1 LGTVELWR
9 TVRIRHVS
17 ATSIFMSAQHNLA
30 VPLDSGSSGQPT
42 PDSLSLLEAP
52 IDPRYLRSSRLAFLW
67 ERRRLLFDSSLWG
80 AALALLVALLSPSR
94 FTSTARLMPPDPPLM
109 EQLALLHSLSELAG
123 FSLDSSKTG
132 GSSTF
137 IIPANVFATILSSE
151 SIQNG
156 VIDKLRLRNVY
167 GSGTQ
172 ADARREL
179 SRRTNISVD
188 RKTHFLTIE
197 VTDRDPLRA
206 QQIAAEYIVQLN
218 SLLTRVDNSAS
229 HRERVFLQQRLLE
242 VGDDLQDAESDFS
255 RFSSG
260 NLLVDLHDEDS
271 TLQQTVLYLQGRLI
285 AEKTQLQALRT
296 IYADDNV
303 RVHEAQAR
311 ILELTRQIR
320 ELAGRSK
327 ATLPDSAST
336 APLIPLGRLP
346 VLGVGYVDLLRRVK
360 VDEALFEALSRKYE
374 VARAQ
379 EAREHPSITVLDSPE
394 LPEKRVFPLRV
405 LMIAAGGCL
414 AFLSCVTWIFL
425 KSDWDQLAQEG
436 PAKVR
441 AAGVPLSVLRRIL
454 S

>member
-1 LGTVELWR
+1 
-9 TVRIRHVS
+9 
-17 ATSIFMSAQHNLA
+17 MSAQQNPA
-30 VPLDSGSSGQPT
+30 VPLESDSSGQPT
-42 PDSLSLLEAP
+42 WDTLSLLEAP
-52 IDPRYLRSSRLAFLW
+52 IDPRYLRSSRLALLW
-67 ERRRLLFDSSLWG
+67 ERRRLLFDVSVWG

-137 IIPANVFATILSSE
+137 IIPANVLATILSSE
-151 SIQNG
+151 SIQND
-156 VIDKLRLRNVY
+156 VIEKLGLRKVY
-167 GSGTQ
+167 SSSTE

-197 VTDRDPLRA
+197 VTDRDPQRA
-206 QQIAAEYIVQLN
+206 QQIATEYIAQLN
-218 SLLTRVDNSAS
+218 YLLARMDNSAS

-242 VGDDLQDAESDFS
+242 VGHDLQDAESDFS
-255 RFSSG
+255 RFSAG

-296 IYADDNV
+296 VYADDNV
-303 RVHEAQAR
+303 HVHEAQAR

-320 ELAGRSK
+320 QLASHSN
-327 ATLPDSAST
+327 ATLADSTSI
-336 APLIPLGRLP
+336 APLIPLGKLP
-346 VLGVGYVDLLRRVK
+346 LLGVGYVDLLRRVK

-374 VARAQ
+374 MARAQ
-379 EAREHPSITVLDSPE
+379 EAREHPSVTVLDSPE

-405 LMIAAGGCL
+405 LMIAAGACL
-414 AFLSCVTWIFL
+414 AFLSCLTWIFL
-425 KSDWDQLAQEG
+425 KSDWDRLAPEDA
-436 PAKVR
+436 AKVL
-441 AAGVPLSVLRRIL
+441 AVGVSLPLLRRIL

>member
-1 LGTVELWR
+1 
-9 TVRIRHVS
+9 
-17 ATSIFMSAQHNLA
+17 MSAKINPA
-30 VPLDSGSSGQPT
+30 IPFASDPRGAPSTADAP
-42 PDSLSLLEAP
+42 SLLDAA
-52 IDPRYLRSSRLAFLW
+52 IDPRYLRSSRLALLW
-67 ERRRLLFDSSLWG
+67 ERRRLLFDASLWG
-80 AALALLVALLSPSR
+80 AALALLAALLSPSR
-94 FTSTARLMPPDPPLM
+94 FTSTVRLMPPDPPLM

-151 SIQNG
+151 SVQNG
-156 VIDKLRLRNVY
+156 VIDKLRLRDVY

-179 SRRTNISVD
+179 SRRTIISVD

-197 VTDRDPLRA
+197 VTDHDPQRT
-206 QQIAAEYIVQLN
+206 QKIATEYVLQLN
-218 SLLTRVDNSAS
+218 SLLARVDNSAS

-242 VGDDLQDAESDFS
+242 VGHDLQGAESDFS

-271 TLQQTVLYLQGRLI
+271 TLRQTVLYLQGRLI
-285 AEKTQLQALRT
+285 EEKTQLQALRT
-296 IYADDNV
+296 VYSDDNV
-303 RVHEAQAR
+303 HVREAQAR

-320 ELAGRSK
+320 QLGGHSNAMP
-327 ATLPDSAST
+327 ADPAST
-336 APLIPLGRLP
+336 APPLIPLRKLP
-346 VLGVGYVDLLRRVK
+346 VLGVGYIDLLRRVK

-394 LPEKRVFPLRV
+394 LPEKRVFPLCV
-405 LMIAAGGCL
+405 PMIAAGTCL
-414 AFLSCVTWIFL
+414 AFLFCVTWIVL
-425 KSDWDQLAQEG
+425 KSDWDRLGPEDHTKALAG
-436 PAKVR
+436 GASLRLP
-441 AAGVPLSVLRRIL
+441 RRIL